1 MGGTVMSN
9 NGILILAISW
19 IVSSPLWFFVIENTA
34 MGIIWVCGGIM
45 ELIIALTRLSKEK
58 KADRFLGTFSEKGI
72 E

>member
-19 IVSSPLWFFVIENTA
+19 IVSSPLWFFVIENTV
-34 MGIIWVCGGIM
+34 MSIIWVCGGIM

>member
-1 MGGTVMSN
+1 MSN